1 MGQDERVLMSTTL
14 ALQPNSNERV
24 AAIIA
29 HAGTALAWFLAPLV
43 VFLVL
48 PRDSRWAR
56 YHALQSLLWS
66 LLGTLV
72 SLATCGLAIPIFLV
86 WHVIAAVKTISE
98 GDYEYPLVGEAAH
111 RVVYER

>member
-1 MGQDERVLMSTTL
+1 MTATETL
-14 ALQPNSNERV
+14 ALQPKSNERV
-24 AAIIA
+24 AAMIA
-29 HAGTALAWFLAPLV
+29 HLGTALAWFLAPLV

-48 PRDSRWAR
+48 PRESRWGR

-72 SLATCGLAIPIFLV
+72 SLATCGLAIPVFLV
-86 WHVIAAVKTISE
+86 WHVIAAYRTMND

-111 RVVYER
+111 RVVYGA

>member
-43 VFLVL
+43 VFLA
-48 PRDSRWAR
+48 SSI
-56 YHALQSLLWS
+56 ALVCVSFIGAYGGQLLQRIVPLKWIRRGGG
-66 LLGTLV
+66 LIFLGLGIYTLV
-72 SLATCGLAIPIFLV
+72 NLATS
-86 WHVIAAVKTISE
+86 WS
-98 GDYEYPLVGEAAH
+98 
-111 RVVYER
+111 

>member
-1 MGQDERVLMSTTL
+1 MTGTDSLV
-14 ALQPNSNERV
+14 LQPKSNERV
-24 AAIIA
+24 AAILA
-29 HAGTALAWFLAPLV
+29 HLGTAVAWFLAPLV

-48 PRDSRWAR
+48 PRESRWAR

-72 SLATCGLAIPIFLV
+72 SLATCGLAIPVFLV
-86 WHVIAAVKTISE
+86 WHVIAAYKTMSE

-111 RVVYER
+111 RVVYEG